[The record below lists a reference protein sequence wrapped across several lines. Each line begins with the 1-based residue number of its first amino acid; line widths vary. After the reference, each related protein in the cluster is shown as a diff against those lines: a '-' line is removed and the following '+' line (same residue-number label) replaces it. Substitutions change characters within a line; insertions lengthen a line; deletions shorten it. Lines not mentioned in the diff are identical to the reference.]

1 MRTIID
7 KMISMAVL
15 LCIAMGASAQ
25 TDVST
30 LDNAVYFEP
39 TTVEAGESL
48 TMPLMLKNKID
59 VAAMTFDIV
68 MPEGVEI
75 EMNSRGTAYL
85 VTFDESANRA
95 DASTHT
101 LTSKPQADG
110 SARILCYSASAEVFL
125 GNTGAVLDFPV
136 KVSADIKP
144 GTYSIVIKNIELTTA
159 QGSSVYPEDIVCT
172 LVVRGDETPSPD
184 YLKGDMDGNGKIT
197 INDVNIL
204 VNIYLGKK

>member
-1 MRTIID
+1 
-7 KMISMAVL
+7 MISLAVL
-15 LCIAMGASAQ
+15 VCIAIGVNAQ
-25 TDVST
+25 TDIST
-30 LDNAVYFEP
+30 LNDAVYFER
-39 TTVEAGESL
+39 TTVEVGESL

-75 EMNSRGTAYL
+75 EKNSRGTAFL
-85 VTFDESANRA
+85 VTFDGVANRA

-144 GTYSIVIKNIELTTA
+144 GTYSIVIKNIELTNA
-159 QGSSVYPEDIVCT
+159 HGSSVYPEDIVCT
-172 LVVRGDETPSPD
+172 LVVKGDEPPTPDS
-184 YLKGDMDGNGKIT
+184 LKGDMNGDGKIT
-197 INDVNIL
+197 MDDVNIL
-204 VNIYLGKK
+204 LNVYLEQK

>member
-1 MRTIID
+1 MRTIIN

-30 LDNAVYFEP
+30 LDNAVYFEK

-48 TMPLMLKNKID
+48 TMPLILKNKID

-75 EMNSRGTAYL
+75 EKNSRGTAYL

-172 LVVRGDETPSPD
+172 LVVRGDEPPSPD
-184 YLKGDMDGNGKIT
+184 SLKGDMDGDGKIT
-197 INDVNIL
+197 MNDVNIL
-204 VNIYLGKK
+204 LNVYLGKK

>member
-15 LCIAMGASAQ
+15 LCIAMGANAQ
-25 TDVST
+25 TDISS
-30 LDNAVYFEP
+30 LDNAVYFDK

-75 EMNSRGTAYL
+75 EKNSRGTAYL
-85 VTFDESANRA
+85 VTFNEKANRA

-101 LTSKPQADG
+101 LTSKPQTNGA
-110 SARILCYSASAEVFL
+110 ARILCYSATAEIFL
-125 GNTGAVLDFPV
+125 GNSGAVLDFPV

-144 GTYSIVIKNIELTTA
+144 GTYSIVIKKIELTTA

-172 LVVRGDETPSPD
+172 LIVKGDEPPTPDS
-184 YLKGDMDGNGKIT
+184 LKGDMDGDGKIT
-197 INDVNIL
+197 MRDANIL
-204 VNIYLGKK
+204 MNIYLEQK